1 LKINKKY
8 KKYINTITYST
19 ITLVNSSP
27 WSVFLGTTNF
37 YYASSIP
44 SLSDKEPIYVMLS
57 SDLED
62 ISVSFL
68 HMYVLYPVMLQ
79 FPQC

>member
-1 LKINKKY
+1 
-8 KKYINTITYST
+8 
-19 ITLVNSSP
+19 
-27 WSVFLGTTNF
+27 
-37 YYASSIP
+37 
-44 SLSDKEPIYVMLS
+44 MLS